1 MVFPWSL
8 DQEGAIPRRQDKI
21 ANRSIGAGDLEMR
34 IPGET
39 PSAGETYKETRERQF
54 NFLAAA
60 GRVGHEAKKVLSGA
74 GGLVRVPTLPG
85 FNVQTRGLLKPG
97 QLQLPKAE
105 NSS

>member
-1 MVFPWSL
+1 MGFRWSSKLVFPWSL

-60 GRVGHEAKKVLSGA
+60 GRVGQEAKKVLSGA
-74 GGLVRVPTLPG
+74 GGLALEFPRSG
-85 FNVQTRGLLKPG
+85 SRASMFKP
-97 QLQLPKAE
+97 AAF
-105 NSS
+105 